1 MNEQTVNSKTIA
13 ALHRNENVATAL
25 AEKLNER
32 MTGANFVTIS
42 KLSER
47 PLGKSIGSLGFPQH
61 IGTDEPLTLHS
72 MNTNYADTPEE
83 RKAQWDKINDPT
95 TPVDE
100 LKAIFS
106 THKSFKV
113 IPLDCAGAAQLDYAK
128 ELVNF
133 CKAGDTKED
142 GSEPTEVEVLK
153 ARLKAVTAQRDIA
166 ESVSALS

>member
-1 MNEQTVNSKTIA
+1 MAPSGSPN
-13 ALHRNENVATAL
+13 
-25 AEKLNER
+25 
-32 MTGANFVTIS
+32 IS
-42 KLSER
+42 
-47 PLGKSIGSLGFPQH
+47 
-61 IGTDEPLTLHS
+61 
-72 MNTNYADTPEE
+72 ADTPEE